1 MTQKIGH
8 RGPEGQQTIIDVDA
22 EIISTQ
28 TEATKEPLENS
39 TQEQIK
45 DDPFAKGRERIAAV
59 GNFIK
64 SSKEKL
70 GSVAQNI
77 GGKISRFW
85 TRTKSVGAESA
96 RAVFSAGKESAAAL
110 LSADVLAKKGVDY
123 VGGAINNKVE
133 QVKGFVQ
140 GKIELA
146 QDVALY
152 AKEKTSETFNK
163 VKTGI
168 DTRYQSL
175 KGYGERAVEK
185 AKAEYNKQK
194 NDYRNKV
201 NEIRRQRLLKQL
213 TEQHQQTSASET
225 AFAAATEGFTKKR
238 KELEELIALFNTQG
252 TTA

>member
-1 MTQKIGH
+1 MTQNIGNT
-8 RGPEGQQTIIDVDA
+8 GPEGQQVVGVGT
-22 EIISTQ
+22 EIISTEID
-28 TEATKEPLENS
+28 TAKELLENS
-39 TQEQIK
+39 KQEQTK
-45 DDPFAKGRERIAAV
+45 NDPFAKGRERIAAV

-96 RAVFSAGKESAAAL
+96 AAL

-123 VGGAINNKVE
+123 VGDAINSKVE
-133 QVKGFVQ
+133 QAKGFVQ

-152 AKEKTSETFNK
+152 AKEKTSETLSK
-163 VKTGI
+163 VRTSI

-175 KGYGERAVEK
+175 KGYGERAIEK

-213 TEQHQQTSASET
+213 TEQHQQASMSET
-225 AFAAATEGFTKKR
+225 AYVAAAEGFTRRK
-238 KELEELIALFNTQG
+238 KELEDLIALLNTRG
-252 TTA
+252 ATN